1 MAKARLQ
8 IIPLGGLE
16 IGKNMTVFR
25 YGDEIIVIDAGM
37 AFPEE
42 DMLGIDIVHSRFQ
55 LFNRKQG

>member
-8 IIPLGGLE
+8 IIPLGGLGE

-42 DMLGIDIVHSRFQ
+42 DID
-55 LFNRKQG
+55 RKSVV